1 MWEDGFDWRKQSH
14 VRYFEK
20 VTYTITAS
28 NEDHSGKFCFVTG
41 EQIMTCGVDREKH
54 TQAFIMEN
62 AFKITD
68 ESIKNLKKR
77 PRKYIVYKMSFNQSE
92 AH

>member
-1 MWEDGFDWRKQSH
+1 
-14 VRYFEK
+14 
-20 VTYTITAS
+20 
-28 NEDHSGKFCFVTG
+28 
-41 EQIMTCGVDREKH
+41 MTCGLDREKH